1 MQKLDAERDVIY
13 AIDSENIGFQ
23 SKGVSL
29 REMKNLN
36 SSNRLIFQT
45 FKGPHQLKTF
55 LSNQIMSKC
64 HPDNI
69 QGKPLPEY
77 ARPDPRSIL

>member
-36 SSNRLIFQT
+36 SGNRLIF
-45 FKGPHQLKTF
+45 
-55 LSNQIMSKC
+55 
-64 HPDNI
+64 
-69 QGKPLPEY
+69 
-77 ARPDPRSIL
+77 